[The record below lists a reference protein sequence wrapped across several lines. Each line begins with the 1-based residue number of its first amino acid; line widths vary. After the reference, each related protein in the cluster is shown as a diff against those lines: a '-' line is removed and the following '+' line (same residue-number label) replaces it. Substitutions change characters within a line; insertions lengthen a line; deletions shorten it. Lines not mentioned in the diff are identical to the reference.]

1 MAKTISTKNA
11 TFTPEGTDAP
21 VIKAKNNAVDVLI
34 LAAGK
39 AAGTMY
45 SKAKEAAKEAAKEL
59 DAALPL
65 GERLA
70 IVMTAHADAFKT
82 AGHNVKAIFSD
93 ALTLYACPDD
103 DVTVPALDKKS
114 SAIATASHAVELSK
128 HVMRAAAKEVR
139 DTHGL
144 GRKTAP
150 KSEVLAKPSA
160 ANVEADFAGLL
171 LSIGDVLKNPE
182 LTAKLIAFLGV
193 AGYIV
198 APKVKTKAYT
208 TTADTPV
215 KAPKAKTMSDIASVY
230 VRGAAA
236 H

>member
-1 MAKTISTKNA
+1 MAKTVTTKSA
-11 TFTPEGTDAP
+11 TFSPEGVDTP
-21 VIKAKNNAVDVLI
+21 VTHKCAVDILI

-59 DAALPL
+59 DATLPL

-70 IVMTAHADAFKT
+70 LVMTAHAAAFKT

-93 ALTLYACPDD
+93 ALTLYACPSD
-103 DVTVPALDKKS
+103 DVTVPAPDKKS
-114 SAIATASHAVELSK
+114 SAISTASHAVDLSK

-139 DTHGL
+139 DCHGL

-150 KSEVLAKPSA
+150 KAEKVVSP

-171 LSIGDVLKNPE
+171 LNIGDALKNPE
-182 LTAKLIAFLGV
+182 LVAKLIAFMGV
-193 AGYIV
+193 AGYVV
-198 APKVKTKAYT
+198 AAKVKSTSYATTKN
-208 TTADTPV
+208 TPV
-215 KAPKAKTMSDIASVY
+215 KAPKGKTMADIASVY